1 MIDLLGAS
9 AASYSRVTGIFFLGL
24 ACGAAAAALVQQR
37 LKHPWRLLAIMDLG
51 VAVLSVPMLF
61 LPMWSDGLWVW
72 LGPEALESWSGAT
85 LRTAL
90 SALLVLPSATLMG
103 FFVPIAIPAW
113 PLARRGRGS
122 WGVRLYAANTLGA
135 VGGVLLTAGIM
146 IPSLGIFG
154 SMLIAMAGN
163 LVVATGCL
171 LFDRNLKPPDPADV
185 LTEKTPMEKR
195 NTGWLWAAAIS
206 GFLVMGA
213 EIGSLQMLQIFT
225 PLSFH
230 APAAIL
236 ATVIL
241 ALALGAF
248 AVEYWSLRHHVTV
261 HHAGIIACLA
271 AVALT
276 LTPMLFIR
284 MAARMDLLVDGVSL
298 LQFQLRLML
307 FTAVVVGPAFLI
319 AGILFPT
326 IAALTSFDSGRYWG
340 RLLAANGVGGLL
352 GAEITY
358 RLILPALGPHTAL
371 GALSIMYVLLG
382 GTFLARRPIMR
393 WIPAGLFACLVAVAV
408 FAHPQLPRV
417 SPALRPLVIAEYHGR
432 EGNLAILEGGAQGR
446 TMLLANQYMLGT
458 TAARLPQ
465 ERQGHIPLL
474 VHPEPRR
481 VAFIGVATGMTMG
494 ASLLHH
500 DVQEI
505 TGVEISHTVAAAAAS
520 WFSEENRSVMHHPRV
535 KIVIDDGR
543 TWIAANQ
550 DRFDVIISDLFLPWG
565 QGDGRLY
572 SREHFRAVRRAL
584 RTDGVFCQWLPMY
597 QLTEEHFAIIA
608 ATMLEVFPTVEVVV
622 GVPTS
627 HARPTIGLLAS
638 RNDTWEWP
646 AVFSQRNVDF
656 APPVDPLLSNPALL
670 GALYLGQL
678 RHGEIDA
685 PINTL
690 DNLAIELEAGRTFLT
705 QPYSAPYLHGER
717 WIQWR
722 TRNFP

>member
-37 LKHPWRLLAIMDLG
+37 LKRPWRLLAAMDLG
-51 VAVLSVPMLF
+51 VALLSVPMLL
-61 LPMWSDGLWVW
+61 LPVWSDGLWVW
-72 LGPEALESWSGAT
+72 LGPEAMETWTGAA

-90 SALLVLPSATLMG
+90 SAMLVFPSATLMG

-113 PLARRGRGS
+113 PLERRGRGN

-135 VGGVLLTAGIM
+135 VGGVLLTAALL

-154 SMLIAMAGN
+154 SMLIVMIGN
-163 LVVATGCL
+163 IIVAAGCL
-171 LFDRNLKPPDPADV
+171 LFDRGVTPPV
-185 LTEKTPMEKR
+185 IENMQLEKMKR
-195 NTGWLWAAAIS
+195 NSGWLWAAGAS

-248 AVEYWSLRHHVTV
+248 TVEYWSLRHRATV

-276 LTPMLFIR
+276 LTPMLFMR

-298 LQFQLRLML
+298 LQFQLRLMR
-307 FTAVVVGPAFLI
+307 FTAIVVGPAFLI
-319 AGILFPT
+319 AGLLFPT
-326 IAALTSFDSGRYWG
+326 IAALTSFDSGRHWG

-358 RLILPALGPHTAL
+358 RLILPSLGPHTAL
-371 GALSIMYVLLG
+371 GALSGMYVLLG
-382 GTFLARRPIMR
+382 AALLVRRPVMR
-393 WIPAGLFACLVAVAV
+393 WIPAGIFACLVAVAV
-408 FAHPQLPRV
+408 FVHPRLPRV

-432 EGNLAILEGGAQGR
+432 EGSLAILEGDPQGR

-481 VAFIGVATGMTMG
+481 VAFIGVATGMTLG

-500 DVQEI
+500 NVEEI
-505 TGVEISHTVAAAAAS
+505 IGIEISHTVAAAAAK
-520 WFSEENRSVMHHPRV
+520 WFSEENRGAMDHPRV

-543 TWIAANQ
+543 IWIAANQ

-584 RTDGVFCQWLPMY
+584 RPDGLFCQWLPMY
-597 QLTEEHFAIIA
+597 QLTKEHFAIIA

-638 RNDTWEWP
+638 RDDAWEWP
-646 AVFSQRNVDF
+646 AAFSQRNVDF
-656 APPVDPLLSNPALL
+656 APPVDPLLADPALL
-670 GALYLGQL
+670 DALYLGQL
-678 RHGEIDA
+678 RRGDIHA

-690 DNLAIELEAGRTFLT
+690 DNLAMELEAGRTFLT
-705 QPYSAPYLHGER
+705 RPHAAPYLHGQR
-717 WIQWR
+717 WHNWA
-722 TRNFP
+722 TRQFP